1 MAKQIMR
8 NRKSHLSNGES
19 ADIAVVVSGIGQNA
33 ATVVTSGIAKE
44 PKALN

>member
-1 MAKQIMR
+1 MVIKIAR
-8 NRKSHLSNGES
+8 NRKSHLSDGES
-19 ADIAVVVSGIGQNA
+19 ADIAVVVSGIGQDA